1 MTQSSKDD
9 KRTVEAEGCCQH
21 LASLLSPGLFK
32 ALCDPN
38 RLLILCRLG
47 ESRAPRTV
55 SQIAAC
61 CPVDVSVVSRHL
73 AMLREAGILHAEKR
87 GKEVYYAVRAAA
99 LARTL
104 RAIADAVE
112 ACCPGD
118 DLPARQAPRVTAADK
133 EIDHEHE

>member
-1 MTQSSKDD
+1 MTQTSKND
-9 KRTVEAEGCCQH
+9 KQSGEAEGCCQE
-21 LASLLSPGLFK
+21 LASLLSPRFFK

-47 ESRAPRTV
+47 ECRAPRTV
-55 SQIAAC
+55 SQLAAC

-73 AMLREAGILHAEKR
+73 AMLRDVGILKAEKR
-87 GKEVYYAVRAAA
+87 GKEVSYSLRSAA
-99 LARTL
+99 LAHTL

-118 DLPARQAPRVTAADK
+118 GLAARRAPRVAAADK